1 MDLPCYDVTDLGTH
15 VIAEFVAVQNRHA
28 QSSILILSL
37 QAMLNE
43 LLNQQKECVWSRR
56 RIDHNYQK
64 LIGKNG
70 FSNAKKLEWAFF
82 TEVLWILAQY
92 RPNGFYRVDVD
103 SRSTIKNPKFK
114 IVSDLYEF
122 RYGKDEADKMR
133 KIFSDEANYD
143 KYILLILYS
152 PRGIERIWMKEFPNT
167 ILKEDPSGTGE
178 IWGSENSQA

>member
-1 MDLPCYDVTDLGTH
+1 MDLPCYDVTYFGTH
-15 VIAEFVAVQNRHA
+15 VIAEFVAVQNRQA

-56 RIDHNYQK
+56 IDHNYKK

-70 FSNAKKLEWAFF
+70 VSNAKKLEWVFF
-82 TEVLWILAQY
+82 TEVLWTHAIH
-92 RPNGFYRVDVD
+92 RPHGFYRVDVD
-103 SRSTIKNPKFK
+103 SRSTTKDPKFK

-133 KIFSDEANYD
+133 KIFSDETNYD

-152 PRGIERIWMKEFPNT
+152 PHGIERIWMKEFPNT
-167 ILKEDPSGTGE
+167 ILKEDSSGTGE